1 MSDAASS
8 PSPPKQS
15 WLTTLP
21 GLLTTLGAFI
31 AVLTGFF
38 TLIAP
43 LWSPPEIK
51 FSVTPPELRPGGK
64 ALLDWSVTNAR
75 QVKILPEIGQV
86 GFIGRR
92 SVQPR
97 TTTTYTL
104 IAKRFFAE
112 ARAEYE
118 IHVVPEEQHPGSTR
132 PSIADTRQ
140 NPDPLSTGT
149 PGIIQFSNYQ
159 EGLFLS
165 GNEFVLQNIQQVI
178 AAPSENYCQN
188 AQAAILP
195 AGSYRSRYSFLTT
208 AAPDDM
214 KRCNNV
220 PVRIYFNN
228 SVREVTIH
236 FSGAHVPYE
245 LRAYSK
251 DGSVIY
257 SKTEKAAS
265 YVYTDYEISLV
276 SDTENIAWVEFG
288 YETALT
294 MIRDIEFRQ

>member
-92 SVQPR
+92 SVQPL
-97 TTTTYTL
+97 TTTTYIL

-118 IHVVPEEQHPGSTR
+118 VHVVPEERHPAST
-132 PSIADTRQ
+132 PPHIADTR
-140 NPDPLSTGT
+140 PDPDLPSAVK
-149 PGIIQFSNYQ
+149 PGIIHFSNYHN
-159 EGLFLS
+159 GLFLG
-165 GNEFVLQNIQQVI
+165 GNEFIRQNIQ
-178 AAPSENYCQN
+178 
-188 AQAAILP
+188 
-195 AGSYRSRYSFLTT
+195 
-208 AAPDDM
+208 
-214 KRCNNV
+214 
-220 PVRIYFNN
+220 
-228 SVREVTIH
+228 
-236 FSGAHVPYE
+236 
-245 LRAYSK
+245 
-251 DGSVIY
+251 
-257 SKTEKAAS
+257 
-265 YVYTDYEISLV
+265 
-276 SDTENIAWVEFG
+276 
-288 YETALT
+288 
-294 MIRDIEFRQ
+294 